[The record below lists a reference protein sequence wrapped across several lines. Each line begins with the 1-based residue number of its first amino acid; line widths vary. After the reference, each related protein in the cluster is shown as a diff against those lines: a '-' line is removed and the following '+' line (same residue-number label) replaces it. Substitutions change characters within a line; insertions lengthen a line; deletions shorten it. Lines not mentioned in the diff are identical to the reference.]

1 MNTLSLVS
9 MRNSHGMKATQGGE
23 EGGGEKESI

>member
-9 MRNSHGMKATQGGE
+9 MRNSHGMKATR
-23 EGGGEKESI
+23 GGGGGRKKVFD